1 MAFSFENLRVWQESL
16 DLSEKINA
24 LIKKFPSEEKYVLS
38 SQIQRAADSICLN
51 IAEGST
57 GQTKSEFNRFLGI
70 ALRSGIEV
78 IACLYLAKRRN
89 LIDEI
94 VFRNL
99 YESVEHNIKGIQA
112 LRNTLTQKP

>member
-16 DLSEKINA
+16 DLSEKVSE
-24 LIKKFPSEEKYVLS
+24 LIKTFPSQEKYVLS

-57 GQTKSEFNRFLGI
+57 GQSKPEFNRFLGI

-78 IACLYLAKRRN
+78 IACLYLAKRRS
-89 LIDEI
+89 LIDENN
-94 VFRNL
+94 FKNL
-99 YESVEHNIKGIQA
+99 YDSVEHNIKGIQA
-112 LRNTLTQKP
+112 LRNSLTKKP